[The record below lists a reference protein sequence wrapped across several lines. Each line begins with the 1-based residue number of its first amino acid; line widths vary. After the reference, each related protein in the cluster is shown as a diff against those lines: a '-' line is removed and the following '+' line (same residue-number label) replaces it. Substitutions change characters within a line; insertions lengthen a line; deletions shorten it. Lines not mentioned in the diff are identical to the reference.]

1 MKTDVRALI
10 QTALDDAF
18 NAPASPDPLRV
29 FWLRRAEVEGEDPDE
44 YIVYTVDSDPY
55 EDYADDEPFTR
66 AARLTVR
73 YYYRDSLID
82 TASGRAKVKRH
93 EAAIEAALRAAGFT
107 LPSGYFDGGDIDDI
121 GFGTTIFPVEYW
133 EVL

>member
-10 QTALDDAF
+10 QTALDEAF
-18 NAPASPDPLRV
+18 NDLLFPDNIRV
-29 FWLRRAEVEGEDPDE
+29 FWRRRSETEGEDPDE
-44 YIVYTVDSDPY
+44 YIVYTLDTDPY
-55 EDYADDEPFTR
+55 ENYADNAPFTR

-73 YYYRDSLID
+73 FYYRDTLID
-82 TASGRAKVKRH
+82 TRAGRAKVKSH
-93 EAAIEAALRAAGFT
+93 EAAIESALRAARFA

-121 GFGTTIFPVEYW
+121 GFGTTIFPVEFW

>member
-10 QTALDDAF
+10 QTALDAEF
-18 NAPASPDPLRV
+18 NTPQSADKIRV
-29 FWLRRAEVEGEDPDE
+29 FWLRRNETTGEDPDE
-44 YIVYTVDSDPY
+44 YIVYTVDTDPY
-55 EDYADDEPFTR
+55 EDYADNEPFTR

-73 YYYRDSLID
+73 YYYRDILLD
-82 TASGRAKVKRH
+82 TAAGRAQIKGR
-93 EAAIEAALRAAGFT
+93 EASIESALRAAGFA